1 MSFRGAALE
10 EQLLQE
16 AFFFVGAWGIG
27 GWIIIKTHH
36 IDQHQHVIIVTI
48 YHYIYS
54 HPQIFS
60 LQIYYFDSTLGDED
74 GTTNTQQINNIDT

>member
-16 AFFFVGAWGIG
+16 AFFLLELG
-27 GWIIIKTHH
+27 GLEVDNIIKNHH
-36 IDQHQHVIIVTI
+36 INQHQHEFIVTI